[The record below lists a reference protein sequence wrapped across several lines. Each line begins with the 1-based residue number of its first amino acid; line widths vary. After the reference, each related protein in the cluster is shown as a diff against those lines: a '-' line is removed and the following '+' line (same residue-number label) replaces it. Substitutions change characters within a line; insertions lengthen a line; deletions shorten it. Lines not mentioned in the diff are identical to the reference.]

1 MTNIMKEVFFD
12 DNGGLNINQTIMSQP
27 SYLKIMNDGMV
38 TEDEL
43 ARQSELVMSI
53 FRKIEDTF
61 NEEQKAIVQSL
72 LVETNVL
79 NTIYKYYEMDDL
91 VGD

>member
-1 MTNIMKEVFFD
+1 MKEFFFD

-61 NEEQKAIVQSL
+61 SEEQKTIVQSL

-79 NTIYKYYEMDDL
+79 NTIYKLYEMDNGIDE
-91 VGD
+91 

>member
-1 MTNIMKEVFFD
+1 MKEVFFD
-12 DNGGLNINQTIMSQP
+12 DNGGLSINQTIMSQP

-91 VGD
+91 VED

>member
-1 MTNIMKEVFFD
+1 MKEVFFD
-12 DNGGLNINQTIMSQP
+12 DNGGLSINQTIMSQP

-38 TEDEL
+38 TEEEL

-53 FRKIEDTF
+53 FRRIEDTF
-61 NEEQKAIVQSL
+61 SDEQKSIVQSL

-91 VGD
+91 VED

>member
-1 MTNIMKEVFFD
+1 MKEVFFD
-12 DNGGLNINQTIMSQP
+12 EDGGLNINQTIMSQP
-27 SYLKIMNDGMV
+27 SYLKIMNDGVV

-43 ARQSELVMSI
+43 VQQSELVMSI

-61 NEEQKAIVQSL
+61 HDEQKALVQSL

-79 NTIYKYYEMDDL
+79 NTIYKYYEMDESLED
-91 VGD
+91 